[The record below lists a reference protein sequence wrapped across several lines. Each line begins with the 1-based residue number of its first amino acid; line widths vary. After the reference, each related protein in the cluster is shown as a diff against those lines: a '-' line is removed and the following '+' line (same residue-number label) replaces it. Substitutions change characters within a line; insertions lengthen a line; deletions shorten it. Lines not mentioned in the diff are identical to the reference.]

1 MFKRSSMEY
10 FYHKEEKL
18 KYVLKVLKIQ
28 NKDIAEKLDIGR
40 VTIANIKSYHQGR
53 LRKHHLYA
61 ICSAYNIP
69 IEIFEDEAINTKEK
83 VDEILKDRDEIFIKD
98 YELLNKLKGDWY
110 LYSYPSS
117 SAIAEVWET
126 ETTIYEDFFVED
138 MHGNRGKLFIG
149 KNQSIILKESRNS
162 KNITSITFDNNRVA
176 YGIFPFSRVSK
187 ANSINKELFNF
198 GIFSHEKLE
207 INKAK
212 EILGAV
218 KGVQLQM
225 KQDILE
231 RINESILMKG

>member
-1 MFKRSSMEY
+1 MEY
-10 FYHKEEKL
+10 FYYKEEKL
-18 KYVLKVLKIQ
+18 KYILKVLKIQ
-28 NKDIAEKLDIGR
+28 NRDIAEKLGMGL
-40 VTIANIKSYHQGR
+40 VTIANIKNYSLER
-53 LRKHHLYA
+53 LKQHHIVA
-61 ICSAYNIP
+61 ICTTYNIP
-69 IEIFEDEAINTKEK
+69 LEIFDNESINTDAKI
-83 VDEILKDRDEIFIKD
+83 DDILKDRDDIFTKD

-110 LYSYPSS
+110 LYSYPSN

-138 MHGNRGKLFIG
+138 MHNNKGKLLIG

-187 ANSINKELFNF
+187 SNSMNKELFNF
-198 GIFSHEKLE
+198 GIFSRKKLE
-207 INKAK
+207 RDRAK

-218 KGVQLQM
+218 NGVQLQM